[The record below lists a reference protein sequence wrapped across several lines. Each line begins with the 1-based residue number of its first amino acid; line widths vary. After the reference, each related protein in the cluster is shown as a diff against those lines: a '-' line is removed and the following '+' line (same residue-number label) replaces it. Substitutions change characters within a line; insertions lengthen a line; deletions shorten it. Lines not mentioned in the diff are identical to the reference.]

1 MPAPTTPSDQV
12 MISTRPRV
20 TWAGCGGS
28 RRFAR
33 LATRG
38 LVVLLVAL
46 GPVLPVL
53 AYASPPDPSWISGI
67 WNGADGDDVVALVLS
82 AFKALAAV
90 AVAHAWLATRPI
102 GHVLLPA
109 RDILPVP
116 VRAGIRSRAPPVV

>member
-1 MPAPTTPSDQV
+1 MT
-12 MISTRPRV
+12 TRPMV
-20 TWAGCGGS
+20 TLAGSGGS
-28 RRFAR
+28 RRLAR
-33 LATRG
+33 VAGRG

-46 GPVLPVL
+46 GPMLPVL

-90 AVAHAWLATRPI
+90 VVAHAWLAPRPI
-102 GHVLLPA
+102 GRVLLPA

-116 VRAGIRSRAPPVV
+116 ARAGIRSRAPPLV